1 MILNLLNIL
10 RINKNILINNF
21 KENISK
27 SLMIENKYDIII
39 YNIVIFFILFNN
51 KK

>member
-1 MILNLLNIL
+1 MILNLLNTL

-27 SLMIENKYDIII
+27 SLMIDYKYIQLYIIQ
-39 YNIVIFFILFNN
+39 
-51 KK
+51 